1 MTDWRKRIFLNSVL
15 LGVAGLVVVCLVLLG
30 NWQLRRLEWKT
41 ELIHAVETRAFGD
54 EVAAPA
60 RAEWPGVT
68 PETHSYLRVRAEGRL
83 LGGHTL
89 FVKALTELGA
99 GFWMLQPLERPDGEI
114 IWINRGFVP
123 SEYRSSPDRDDAADT
138 DEVTVTG
145 LLRPTEPGGTLLEKN
160 APDEN
165 LWYSRDTKAFS
176 RQEGLGET
184 APYFIDADPA
194 EDVTGYPRGG
204 LTIIN
209 FRNHHL
215 QYALTW
221 YTMALMLVGGVGYVV
236 WLSRRPPTPND
247 DD

>member
-1 MTDWRKRIFLNSVL
+1 MTDWRKRGVLNWVL
-15 LGVAGLVVVCLVLLG
+15 VGVSALIVVCLVLLG

-41 ELIHAVETRAFGD
+41 ELIHAVETRAYG
-54 EVAAPA
+54 EAVPAPG
-60 RAEWPGVT
+60 RSDWPDVT
-68 PETHSYLRVRAEGRL
+68 AQSHAYLRVSAEGRL
-83 LGGHTL
+83 LGGKTV

-123 SEYRSSPDRDDAADT
+123 SEYRSSPERDDGT
-138 DEVTVTG
+138 DREGVTVTG
-145 LLRPTEPGGTLLEKN
+145 LLRITEPGGTLLEKN

-165 LWYSRDTKAFS
+165 RWYSRDTEAFS
-176 RQEGLGET
+176 RKTGLSDT
-184 APYFIDADPA
+184 APYFIDADH
-194 EDVTGYPRGG
+194 TGAPEALPRGG

-221 YTMALMLVGGVGYVV
+221 YTMALLLIGGVGYVV
-236 WLSRRPPTPND
+236 WLSRRPPTSD
-247 DD
+247 DE